1 MSYML
6 NDINDDEK
14 LLLTNFFKLYDAKMK
29 PPNID
34 HNQHKI
40 LKQII
45 NDVKNEVIIKMHL
58 EDNPTYKKYTY
69 SIFRYL
75 EFEKTKEI
83 QREIINSFSDDAEE
97 LSHKQLLKL
106 YFHYQELQK
115 IEDTFICDIQIGD
128 IIKEYSNGGTV
139 YSEVFK
145 ITPSYLH
152 LKPLKKVIMQRD
164 TFNQMDETTIFY
176 INLKN
181 RRYDEDAKIRRIFI
195 RKPDIRDKPQT
206 KGKIKPDVKF
216 LIDENSKYYD

>member
-1 MSYML
+1 ML
-6 NDINDDEK
+6 NDINDDDK
-14 LLLTNFFKLYDAKMK
+14 LLLTNFFTIYDAKMK

-34 HNQHKI
+34 HDQHKI

-115 IEDTFICDIQIGD
+115 IEETIIYDIKIGD
-128 IIKEYSNGGTV
+128 VVKEYSNGGTTL

-152 LKPLKKVIMQRD
+152 LKQLERVILKRD

-181 RRYDEDAKIRRIFI
+181 RQYTDGTRTRRIFI
-195 RKPDIRDKPQT
+195 RKPDIRDRPQT